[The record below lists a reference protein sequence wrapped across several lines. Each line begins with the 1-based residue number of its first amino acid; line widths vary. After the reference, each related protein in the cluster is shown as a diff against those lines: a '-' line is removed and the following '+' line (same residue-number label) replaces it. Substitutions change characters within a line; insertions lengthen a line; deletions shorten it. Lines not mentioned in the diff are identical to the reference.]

1 MRVPFPRAL
10 FRVSLIAGLALLTT
24 ACGGKTGQKAVYPV
38 KGQVLVDGKPA
49 SHATVI
55 FHPVGESGPE
65 VVKPRAQ
72 VDAEGKFAL
81 STYGARDGAPAGE
94 YAVTVEWWLSP
105 GVGTPRGSDQ
115 APINRLPVRY
125 ARTASSGLK
134 ATIDEGGAELNVFR
148 LTRR

>member
-1 MRVPFPRAL
+1 MRFRLPRAL
-10 FRVSLIAGLALLTT
+10 LRVSLVAGLALLTT
-24 ACGGKTGQKAVYPV
+24 ACGGKTGPKEVFPV

-49 SHATVI
+49 SYATVI

-72 VDAEGKFAL
+72 VDGDGKFTL
-81 STYGARDGAPAGE
+81 STYGSNDGAPAGD
-94 YAVTVEWWLSP
+94 YSVTVEWWLSP
-105 GVGTPRGSDQ
+105 GVGTARGSDQ

-125 ARTASSGLK
+125 ASATSSGLK
-134 ATIDEGGAELNVFR
+134 ATIGEGGAELNVFR